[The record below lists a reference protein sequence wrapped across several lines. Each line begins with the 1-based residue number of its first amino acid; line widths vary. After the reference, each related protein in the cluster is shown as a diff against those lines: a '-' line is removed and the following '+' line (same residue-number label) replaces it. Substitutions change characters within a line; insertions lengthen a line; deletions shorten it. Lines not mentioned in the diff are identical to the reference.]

1 MRAPFELL
9 NEGVRLRVRLQ
20 PNASSNRVDGI
31 YGYSEDCRIKTH
43 VTTVP
48 EKGKANKT
56 LLKLLAKFLGC
67 PVSQL
72 TLIKGQADKNKTILV
87 TGNADPVVETLSNW
101 FAKECEKDDS

>member
-1 MRAPFELL
+1 MRTPFEVLS
-9 NEGVRLRVRLQ
+9 EGVRLKVRLQ
-20 PNASSNRVDGI
+20 PNASSDRVDGI
-31 YGYSEDCRIKTH
+31 YGTGEDCRIKAH

-48 EKGKANKT
+48 EKGKANKS

-72 TLIKGQADKNKTILV
+72 TLIKGQTDRNKTILI

-101 FAKECEKDDS
+101 FAKECEKADN